1 MTESESHSRWEGCL
15 LGLAVGDALRA
26 PLEFH
31 RRERITPIT
40 GMIEGGKFR
49 MCRVE

>member
-31 RRERITPIT
+31 LRIP
-40 GMIEGGKFR
+40 GHRDRPFR
-49 MCRVE
+49 SIVTDHSGPT